1 MTSTDQI
8 IVRRQA
14 TPLTG
19 AVSVPGDKSI
29 SHRAVMLAAL
39 ADGPSIIRNWLPAG
53 DTLATLEV
61 MRALGVGIEIVRHSS
76 HSWDLFVEGR
86 GLRGLKRPSESL
98 NCRNAGTAIRLLAGL
113 MAGQSFPSVL
123 EGSEQL
129 RKRPMRRVTEPL
141 RLMGADIK
149 SDEGHAPLT
158 IRPSSLH
165 GIEYKMEVASAQVK
179 SSILLAGLY
188 ANNAVRVY
196 EPGPARDHTE
206 RLLIAM
212 GTIITKNQGW
222 VTLGDAPLGGRRLL
236 PVDMTVPGD
245 FSSAAFPLVAAA
257 IVPHSRI
264 TIKQVGVNATRT
276 GLLDI
281 LRAMGA
287 DITISNQHV
296 TGGELIADV
305 SVSHTELHAT
315 EVDGA
320 LVVRAIDEFPIW
332 AVATTQAAGDSVAR
346 DAAELRVKEVD
357 RIAVLAGELRRLGVS
372 MDEREDGFAVRGP
385 QSLRGAEV
393 YSHNDHRL
401 GMALAV
407 AGLVAEGTTL
417 VDGATC
423 MADSFPGFIETMQQL
438 GASLD
443 WAEDSVIDES
453 TAEESTIESSA
464 TTSG

>member
-1 MTSTDQI
+1 MKSINQI
-8 IVRRQA
+8 IVRRQSA
-14 TPLTG
+14 PLVG

-61 MRALGVGIEIVRHSS
+61 MRALGVNIEIEQHSP
-76 HSWDLFVEGR
+76 HSWDLRVEGR
-86 GLRGLKRPSESL
+86 GLRGLKKPSAPL
-98 NCRNAGTAIRLLAGL
+98 DCRNAGTAIRLLSGI

-123 EGSEQL
+123 DGSEQL
-129 RKRPMRRVTEPL
+129 RKRPMKRVTEPL

-149 SDEGHAPLT
+149 SEEGHAPLT
-158 IRPSSLH
+158 MRASSLH

-188 ANNAVRVY
+188 TDDAVRVY

-212 GTIITKNQGW
+212 GTIITKSEGW
-222 VTLGDAPLGGRRLL
+222 VTLGEAPLGGRRLL
-236 PVDMTVPGD
+236 SLDMTVPGD

-257 IVPHSRI
+257 LVPHSQI
-264 TIKQVGVNATRT
+264 TIRQVGVNTTRI
-276 GLLDI
+276 GLLDM

-287 DITISNQHV
+287 DITISNQQV
-296 TGGELIADV
+296 TGGELIADL
-305 SVSHTELHAT
+305 SVGFTELQAID
-315 EVDGA
+315 VDGPN
-320 LVVRAIDEFPIW
+320 VVRAIDEFPVW
-332 AVATTQAAGDSVAR
+332 AVAATQAAGDSTAR

-357 RIAVLAGELRRLGVS
+357 RISVLAGELRRFGAPVN
-372 MDEREDGFAVRGP
+372 EHEDGFTVRGS
-385 QSLRGAEV
+385 QRLRGTSV
-393 YSHNDHRL
+393 DSHNDHRL

-417 VDGATC
+417 IDDAEC
-423 MADSFPGFIETMQQL
+423 MADSFPGFVETMQQL
-438 GASLD
+438 GASMEWVAAD
-443 WAEDSVIDES
+443 
-453 TAEESTIESSA
+453 
-464 TTSG
+464 